1 MTEAEQQ
8 AELLRGFEE
17 TAARWCPEFSLK
29 TESRSV
35 QTMRTLLAFRAYDL
49 DAQRCLRGERP
60 IRTDY
65 PLPLPQRLTG
75 EQKDHVA
82 SRVSSAITDAYNRV
96 GTLGTEEDLKLAIR
110 YVLDSL

>member
-8 AELLRGFEE
+8 AELLRGLEE

-29 TESRSV
+29 TESKNV

-49 DAQRCLRGERP
+49 DAQRCLKGERP

-65 PLPLPQRLTG
+65 PLPLPARLTN
-75 EQKDHVA
+75 EQMDTVA
-82 SRVSSAITDAYNRV
+82 DRVARAITDAYNRI
-96 GTLGTEEDLKLAIR
+96 GEIGTEQDLKLAIR
-110 YVLDSL
+110 FVLDNL